1 MELSEVQGPSMRHVT
16 LLVVTVLAFLFAGRV
31 GVVEAQTTYSHLVVI
46 VGAAG
51 DDVYQEVFHN
61 GAIELID
68 AATNKLNLSPA
79 QITYLGEHPDLASHG
94 IAARSNRENIEQ
106 TIARLAIETGPDDQI
121 FFVLIGHGT
130 GAGEQS
136 RFNIPGRDITA
147 LEYDGML
154 NLFATQEIGFV
165 NTASASGDFVN
176 VLSGLNRVIVT
187 ATRDGRQN
195 NQTIFPR
202 FFVQAFAQ
210 DVADLGQGDRQCDAD
225 GEPDND
231 RVRHAADKFSHLA
244 GTQDDQ
250 HDACADRAEDEH
262 HVTLLIFFSQDLG
275 AIASVGHHDTENDG
289 DVGGGRTVDLE
300 FRSAE
305 QRAEEPGKGAANNSV
320 NGVQSRGN
328 RKAHGQR
335 NGHHGHD
342 QPGSEVTEQG
352 TLRVGSHVFIATVV
366 EGR

>member
-61 GAIELID
+61 WAIELID

-210 DVADLGQGDRQCDAD
+210 DVADLDKDERISLLEAYNYASREVKRFYEDDGRMLTETSQLEDNGD
-225 GEPDND
+225 GEGSYEPLTSKTDGTLARRMFLGGFMNTSDTATTPQAND
-231 RVRHAADKFSHLA
+231 SNL
-244 GTQDDQ
+244 
-250 HDACADRAEDEH
+250 RALYIEQRELREQIEQLKLIKDTMDSELYAKELE
-262 HVTLLIFFSQDLG
+262 TLLIALAFKDREIR
-275 AIASVGHHDTENDG
+275 AR
-289 DVGGGRTVDLE
+289 GG
-300 FRSAE
+300 
-305 QRAEEPGKGAANNSV
+305 Q
-320 NGVQSRGN
+320 
-328 RKAHGQR
+328 
-335 NGHHGHD
+335 
-342 QPGSEVTEQG
+342 
-352 TLRVGSHVFIATVV
+352 
-366 EGR
+366 

>member
-1 MELSEVQGPSMRHVT
+1 MELSEVQGPSMKHVT

-31 GVVEAQTTYSHLVVI
+31 GVVDAQTTYSHLVVI

-61 GAIELID
+61 WAIELID

-79 QITYLGEHPDLASHG
+79 QITYLGEHPGLAPQR

-210 DVADLGQGDRQCDAD
+210 DVADLDKDERISLLEAYNYASREVKRFYEDDGRMLTETSQLEDNGD
-225 GEPDND
+225 GEGSYEPLTSKTDGTLARRMFLGSFMNTSDTATTPQAND
-231 RVRHAADKFSHLA
+231 SNL
-244 GTQDDQ
+244 
-250 HDACADRAEDEH
+250 RALYIEQRELREQIEQLKLIKDTMDSELYAKELE
-262 HVTLLIFFSQDLG
+262 TLLIALAFKDREIR
-275 AIASVGHHDTENDG
+275 AR
-289 DVGGGRTVDLE
+289 GG
-300 FRSAE
+300 
-305 QRAEEPGKGAANNSV
+305 K
-320 NGVQSRGN
+320 
-328 RKAHGQR
+328 
-335 NGHHGHD
+335 
-342 QPGSEVTEQG
+342 
-352 TLRVGSHVFIATVV
+352 
-366 EGR
+366 

>member
-61 GAIELID
+61 WAIELID

-210 DVADLGQGDRQCDAD
+210 DVADLDKDERISLLEAYNYASREVKRFYEDDGRMLTETSQLEDNGD
-225 GEPDND
+225 GEGSYEPLTSKTDGTLARRMFLGGFMNTSDTVTTPQAND
-231 RVRHAADKFSHLA
+231 SNL
-244 GTQDDQ
+244 
-250 HDACADRAEDEH
+250 RALYIEQRELREQIEQLKLIKDTMESELYAKELE
-262 HVTLLIFFSQDLG
+262 TLLIALAFKDREIR
-275 AIASVGHHDTENDG
+275 AR
-289 DVGGGRTVDLE
+289 GGG
-300 FRSAE
+300 
-305 QRAEEPGKGAANNSV
+305 
-320 NGVQSRGN
+320 
-328 RKAHGQR
+328 
-335 NGHHGHD
+335 
-342 QPGSEVTEQG
+342 
-352 TLRVGSHVFIATVV
+352 
-366 EGR
+366 

>member
-1 MELSEVQGPSMRHVT
+1 MELSEVQGPSMKHVT

-31 GVVEAQTTYSHLVVI
+31 GVVDAQTTYSHLVVI

-61 GAIELID
+61 WAIELID

-79 QITYLGEHPDLASHG
+79 QITYLGEHPDLAPQR

-106 TIARLAIETGPDDQI
+106 TIARLAIETSPDDQI

-210 DVADLGQGDRQCDAD
+210 DVADLDKDERISLLEAYNYASREVKRFYEDDGRMLTETSQLEDNGD
-225 GEPDND
+225 GEGSYEPLTSKTDGTLARRMFLGSFMNTSDTATTPQAND
-231 RVRHAADKFSHLA
+231 SNL
-244 GTQDDQ
+244 
-250 HDACADRAEDEH
+250 RALYIEQRELREQIEQLKLIKDTMDSELYAKELE
-262 HVTLLIFFSQDLG
+262 TLLIALAFKDREIR
-275 AIASVGHHDTENDG
+275 AR
-289 DVGGGRTVDLE
+289 GGG
-300 FRSAE
+300 
-305 QRAEEPGKGAANNSV
+305 
-320 NGVQSRGN
+320 
-328 RKAHGQR
+328 
-335 NGHHGHD
+335 
-342 QPGSEVTEQG
+342 
-352 TLRVGSHVFIATVV
+352 
-366 EGR
+366 

>member
-1 MELSEVQGPSMRHVT
+1 MELSEVQGPSMRHGT

-61 GAIELID
+61 WAIELID

-210 DVADLGQGDRQCDAD
+210 DVADLDKDERISLLEAYNYASREVKRFYEDDGRMLTETSQLEDNGD
-225 GEPDND
+225 GEGSYEPLTSKTDGTLARRMFLGGFMNTSDTATTPQAND
-231 RVRHAADKFSHLA
+231 SNL
-244 GTQDDQ
+244 
-250 HDACADRAEDEH
+250 RALYIEQRELREQIEQLKLIKDTMDSELYAKELE
-262 HVTLLIFFSQDLG
+262 TLLIALAFKDREIR
-275 AIASVGHHDTENDG
+275 AR
-289 DVGGGRTVDLE
+289 GG
-300 FRSAE
+300 
-305 QRAEEPGKGAANNSV
+305 Q
-320 NGVQSRGN
+320 
-328 RKAHGQR
+328 
-335 NGHHGHD
+335 
-342 QPGSEVTEQG
+342 
-352 TLRVGSHVFIATVV
+352 
-366 EGR
+366 

>member
-1 MELSEVQGPSMRHVT
+1 MELSEVQGPSMRHGT

-61 GAIELID
+61 WAIELID
-68 AATNKLNLSPA
+68 AATNKLNLSHA
-79 QITYLGEHPDLASHG
+79 QITYLGEHTDLASHG

-106 TIARLAIETGPDDQI
+106 TIARLAIETSPDDQI

-210 DVADLGQGDRQCDAD
+210 DVADLDKDERISLLEAYNYASREVKRFYEDDGRMLTETSQLEDNGDGEGSYEPLTSKTDGTLARRMFLGSFMNTSDTATTPQAD
-225 GEPDND
+225 GSN
-231 RVRHAADKFSHLA
+231 L
-244 GTQDDQ
+244 
-250 HDACADRAEDEH
+250 RALYIEQRELREQIEQLKLIKDTMESELYAKELE
-262 HVTLLIFFSQDLG
+262 TLLIALAFKDREIR
-275 AIASVGHHDTENDG
+275 AR
-289 DVGGGRTVDLE
+289 GGG
-300 FRSAE
+300 
-305 QRAEEPGKGAANNSV
+305 
-320 NGVQSRGN
+320 
-328 RKAHGQR
+328 
-335 NGHHGHD
+335 
-342 QPGSEVTEQG
+342 
-352 TLRVGSHVFIATVV
+352 
-366 EGR
+366 

>member
-1 MELSEVQGPSMRHVT
+1 MELSEVQGPSMRHGT

-31 GVVEAQTTYSHLVVI
+31 GVVDAQTTYSHLVVI

-61 GAIELID
+61 WAIELID

-210 DVADLGQGDRQCDAD
+210 DVADLDKDERISLLEAYNYASREVKRFYEDDGRMLTETSQLEDNGD
-225 GEPDND
+225 GEGSYEPLTSKTDGTLARRMFLGSFMNTSDTATTPQAND
-231 RVRHAADKFSHLA
+231 SNL
-244 GTQDDQ
+244 
-250 HDACADRAEDEH
+250 RALYIEQRELREQIEQLKLIKDTMDSELYAKELE
-262 HVTLLIFFSQDLG
+262 TLLIALAFKDREIR
-275 AIASVGHHDTENDG
+275 AR
-289 DVGGGRTVDLE
+289 GG
-300 FRSAE
+300 
-305 QRAEEPGKGAANNSV
+305 K
-320 NGVQSRGN
+320 
-328 RKAHGQR
+328 
-335 NGHHGHD
+335 
-342 QPGSEVTEQG
+342 
-352 TLRVGSHVFIATVV
+352 
-366 EGR
+366 

>member
-61 GAIELID
+61 WAIELID

-79 QITYLGEHPDLASHG
+79 QITYLGEHPDLAPQR
-94 IAARSNRENIEQ
+94 IAARSTRENIEQ
-106 TIARLAIETGPDDQI
+106 TIARLAIETSPDDQI

-210 DVADLGQGDRQCDAD
+210 DVADLDKDERISLLEAYNYASREVKRFYEDDGRMLTETSQLEDNGD
-225 GEPDND
+225 GEGSYEPLTSKTDGTLARRMFLGSFMNTSDTATTPQPDDSN
-231 RVRHAADKFSHLA
+231 L
-244 GTQDDQ
+244 
-250 HDACADRAEDEH
+250 RALYMEQRELREQIEQLKLIKDTMESELYAKELE
-262 HVTLLIFFSQDLG
+262 TLLIALAFKDREIR
-275 AIASVGHHDTENDG
+275 AR
-289 DVGGGRTVDLE
+289 GGG
-300 FRSAE
+300 
-305 QRAEEPGKGAANNSV
+305 
-320 NGVQSRGN
+320 
-328 RKAHGQR
+328 
-335 NGHHGHD
+335 
-342 QPGSEVTEQG
+342 
-352 TLRVGSHVFIATVV
+352 
-366 EGR
+366 

>member
-61 GAIELID
+61 WAIELID

-79 QITYLGEHPDLASHG
+79 QITYLGEHPDLAPQR
-94 IAARSNRENIEQ
+94 IAARSTRENIEQ
-106 TIARLAIETGPDDQI
+106 TIARLAIETSPDDQI

-210 DVADLGQGDRQCDAD
+210 DVADLDKDERISLLEAYNYASREVKRFYEDDGRMLTETSQLEDNGD
-225 GEPDND
+225 GEGSYEPLTSKTDGTLARRMFLGSFMNTLD
-231 RVRHAADKFSHLA
+231 TATMPQADDSNL
-244 GTQDDQ
+244 
-250 HDACADRAEDEH
+250 RALYMEQRELREQIEQLKLIKDTMESELYAKELE
-262 HVTLLIFFSQDLG
+262 TLLIALAFKDREIR
-275 AIASVGHHDTENDG
+275 AR
-289 DVGGGRTVDLE
+289 GGG
-300 FRSAE
+300 
-305 QRAEEPGKGAANNSV
+305 
-320 NGVQSRGN
+320 
-328 RKAHGQR
+328 
-335 NGHHGHD
+335 
-342 QPGSEVTEQG
+342 
-352 TLRVGSHVFIATVV
+352 
-366 EGR
+366 

>member
-61 GAIELID
+61 WAIELID

-79 QITYLGEHPDLASHG
+79 QITYLGEHPDLAPQG

-106 TIARLAIETGPDDQI
+106 TIARLAIETSPDDQI

-210 DVADLGQGDRQCDAD
+210 DVADLDKDERISLLEAYNYASREVKRFYEDDGRMLTETSQLEDNGD
-225 GEPDND
+225 GEGSYEPLTSKTDGTLARRMFLGSFMNTLD
-231 RVRHAADKFSHLA
+231 TATMPQADDSNL
-244 GTQDDQ
+244 
-250 HDACADRAEDEH
+250 RALYMEQRELREQIEQLKLIKDTMESELYAKELE
-262 HVTLLIFFSQDLG
+262 TLLIALAFKNREIR
-275 AIASVGHHDTENDG
+275 AR
-289 DVGGGRTVDLE
+289 GGG
-300 FRSAE
+300 
-305 QRAEEPGKGAANNSV
+305 
-320 NGVQSRGN
+320 
-328 RKAHGQR
+328 
-335 NGHHGHD
+335 
-342 QPGSEVTEQG
+342 
-352 TLRVGSHVFIATVV
+352 
-366 EGR
+366 

>member
-1 MELSEVQGPSMRHVT
+1 MRHVT

-61 GAIELID
+61 WAIELID

-210 DVADLGQGDRQCDAD
+210 DVADLDKDERISLLEAYNYASREVKRFYEDDGRMLTETSQLEDNGD
-225 GEPDND
+225 GEGSYEPLTSKTDGTLARRMFLGGFMNTSDTATTPQAND
-231 RVRHAADKFSHLA
+231 SNL
-244 GTQDDQ
+244 
-250 HDACADRAEDEH
+250 RALYIEQRELREQIEQLKLIKDTMDSELYAKELE
-262 HVTLLIFFSQDLG
+262 TLLIALAFKDREIR
-275 AIASVGHHDTENDG
+275 AR
-289 DVGGGRTVDLE
+289 GG
-300 FRSAE
+300 
-305 QRAEEPGKGAANNSV
+305 Q
-320 NGVQSRGN
+320 
-328 RKAHGQR
+328 
-335 NGHHGHD
+335 
-342 QPGSEVTEQG
+342 
-352 TLRVGSHVFIATVV
+352 
-366 EGR
+366 

>member
-61 GAIELID
+61 WAIELID

-210 DVADLGQGDRQCDAD
+210 DVADLDKDERISLLEAYNYASREVKRFYEDDGRMLTETSQLEDNGD
-225 GEPDND
+225 GEGSYEPLTSKTDGTLARRMFLGSLMNTSDTATTPQAND
-231 RVRHAADKFSHLA
+231 SNL
-244 GTQDDQ
+244 
-250 HDACADRAEDEH
+250 RALYIEQRELREQIEQLKLIKDTMDSELYAKELE
-262 HVTLLIFFSQDLG
+262 TLLIALAFKDREIR
-275 AIASVGHHDTENDG
+275 AR
-289 DVGGGRTVDLE
+289 GG
-300 FRSAE
+300 
-305 QRAEEPGKGAANNSV
+305 Q
-320 NGVQSRGN
+320 
-328 RKAHGQR
+328 
-335 NGHHGHD
+335 
-342 QPGSEVTEQG
+342 
-352 TLRVGSHVFIATVV
+352 
-366 EGR
+366 

>member
-1 MELSEVQGPSMRHVT
+1 MELSEVQGPSMRHGT

-61 GAIELID
+61 WAIELID

-106 TIARLAIETGPDDQI
+106 TIARLAIETSPDDQI

-210 DVADLGQGDRQCDAD
+210 DVADLDKDERISLLEAYNYASREVKRFYEDDGRMLTETSQLEDNGD
-225 GEPDND
+225 GEGSYEPLTSKTDGTLARRMFLGSFMNTSD
-231 RVRHAADKFSHLA
+231 TATTPQADDSNL
-244 GTQDDQ
+244 
-250 HDACADRAEDEH
+250 RALYIEQRELREQIEQLKLIKDTMESELYAKELE
-262 HVTLLIFFSQDLG
+262 TLLIALAFKDREIR
-275 AIASVGHHDTENDG
+275 AR
-289 DVGGGRTVDLE
+289 GG
-300 FRSAE
+300 
-305 QRAEEPGKGAANNSV
+305 Q
-320 NGVQSRGN
+320 
-328 RKAHGQR
+328 
-335 NGHHGHD
+335 
-342 QPGSEVTEQG
+342 
-352 TLRVGSHVFIATVV
+352 
-366 EGR
+366 

>member
-61 GAIELID
+61 WAIELID

-79 QITYLGEHPDLASHG
+79 QITYLGEHPDLAPQG

-106 TIARLAIETGPDDQI
+106 TIARLAIETSPDDQI

-154 NLFATQEIGFV
+154 NLFATQKIGFV

-210 DVADLGQGDRQCDAD
+210 DVADLDKDERISLLEAYNYASREVKRFYEDDGRMLTETSQLEDNGD
-225 GEPDND
+225 GEGSYEPLTSKTDGTLARRMFLGSFMNTLD
-231 RVRHAADKFSHLA
+231 TATMPQADDSNL
-244 GTQDDQ
+244 
-250 HDACADRAEDEH
+250 RALYMEQRELREQLKLIKDTMESELYAKELE
-262 HVTLLIFFSQDLG
+262 TLLIALAFKDREIR
-275 AIASVGHHDTENDG
+275 AR
-289 DVGGGRTVDLE
+289 GGG
-300 FRSAE
+300 
-305 QRAEEPGKGAANNSV
+305 
-320 NGVQSRGN
+320 
-328 RKAHGQR
+328 
-335 NGHHGHD
+335 
-342 QPGSEVTEQG
+342 
-352 TLRVGSHVFIATVV
+352 
-366 EGR
+366 